1 MIIFAYKVPLY
12 LTPISHSTLSL
23 ISSLSPPCLSLSPL
37 CFTPLSLY
45 LSLLPLTPITFLHP
59 SLTPFPSSPLSLY
72 HPSLL
77 PLPPATLSTF
87 FHPTLLQSS
96 LNPLSHHTDTPLSPH
111 LHLSFT
117 TLSYP
122 LSFTPFS
129 LSLHYLTPPSHSIL

>member
-1 MIIFAYKVPLY
+1 MHIRYPSILPQSLI
-12 LTPISHSTLSL
+12 PLSL
-23 ISSLSPPCLSLSPL
+23 SHLIPLSSLSLSQPSL
-37 CFTPLSLY
+37 FHPLSLY